1 MEKIRYFI
9 LMALCVIGIT
19 SCQDD
24 LTTGTAGADVNKPVK
39 VDLKFGIPKSMQV
52 EVTRADNSYSGMYNA
67 RFYVFSGNTLLEGP
81 QDVSTDEGTL
91 VKGNAG
97 DNGQYYT
104 AKGVTLY
111 EGGVQSVYVIGNTDS
126 GYWEEG
132 TMDKMNEAARQGK
145 TAFEQALY
153 AVSSITTTNHDF
165 PSFSTDAM
173 PLSGTGDITVS
184 DGQPSSTISLKR
196 LVAQIKFKIRTRIGG
211 EDSEKIVTF
220 EPRTYTFCNMPTE
233 AYILDGTGKETVV
246 SDVYDTAPVNIESG
260 GEDYLAEFSVF
271 VPESI
276 QEAKEAECSDYDDR
290 ESFTGTGDN
299 KNWTCAADKAMY
311 VILKGVCQETDSEG
325 KLLRYGNVEYT
336 IHLGD
341 FSRTGSMDNF
351 SVERNSIYTY
361 TVSVEGMEKI
371 RVEAERIDEDYQNGA
386 EGNVID
392 MGEGATMFSLDSHY
406 EQVFVEYN
414 LSDILA
420 TVKSMSGSTDAEVK
434 KNIADQFLLVIHT
447 PMNTQTTD
455 QVKLPY
461 SPTKSTGNEEID
473 MEGIDYKWIE
483 FYPQSEDQVIS
494 LYPGKNNTEEGK
506 RLYSPYQVCRMMGDA
521 IYKLYQDDT
530 ENPSVDGLIVVNDGG
545 EWKARFTIFVDE
557 YFYTE
562 DLEGNKVAWDK
573 FTRQDPRTMM
583 IASEMKISADLNST
597 YSKAQTYIT
606 QRAIETFYNT
616 NAADNTNALGLET
629 YNENGVIQG
638 YAGDNDVET
647 RSEDWSNGRAN
658 MLMNVGVLR
667 SENGRWQTKSWS
679 DYVDF
684 TQIGYTR
691 DNTQMNHEWP
701 YKMNIQSAYKACLS
715 RNRDLNGNGEIDEEE
730 VRWYLPAL
738 SQYLRMGIGTKA
750 LSSETQLYTGDKS
763 AMRPT
768 DSYPGNF
775 LNDGALYFVNT
786 SDPRDGGDFTLYW
799 AVEVGAYGSPGMG
812 GGGAMIRCVRNLPN
826 EQLVVSHNEE
836 AELVNDESLAGPV
849 YGQLKRLSSGNGNY
863 NYVFDFGNRLVN
875 EIFRNSSSPQRG
887 PYNPHDELAVD
898 EMKLP
903 NAFVV
908 ADKDIQVSNARYAFG
923 LYQRGDDW
931 DEGDDPCSNYSED
944 RSDRGYWRTPNLNEL
959 MVMSTVN
966 DYINMS
972 TNSFSRTHFS
982 NNDIRPGFYFN
993 TSGMITTNG
1002 SGNDHTGPIN
1012 GMGYVRCVRDATQ
1025 AERDAAQPVN

>member
-24 LTTGTAGADVNKPVK
+24 LTTGTAGADVNNPVK

-132 TMDKMNEAARQGK
+132 TMDKMDEAAKQGK
-145 TAFEQALY
+145 AAFEQALY

-196 LVAQIKFKIRTRIGG
+196 LVAQIKFKINTKIGG
-211 EDSEKIVTF
+211 ENSEKIVTF

-233 AYILDGTGKETVV
+233 AYILDGTGKETVA
-246 SDVYDTAPVNIESG
+246 SDVYDTTPVNIEGG

-290 ESFTGTGDN
+290 ESFIGTGDN

-461 SPTKSTGNEEID
+461 SPTESTGNEEID

-530 ENPSVDGLIVVNDGG
+530 ENPSADGLIVVNDGG

-562 DLEGNKVAWDK
+562 DLDGNKVAWDK

-583 IASEMKISADLNST
+583 IASEMKISEDLNST

-959 MVMSTVN
+959 MVMPTVN

>member
-132 TMDKMNEAARQGK
+132 TMDKMDEAAKQGK

-196 LVAQIKFKIRTRIGG
+196 LVAQIKFKINTKIGG
-211 EDSEKIVTF
+211 ENSEKIVTF

-233 AYILDGTGKETVV
+233 AYILDGTGKETVA
-246 SDVYDTAPVNIESG
+246 SDVYDTTPVNIEGG

-461 SPTKSTGNEEID
+461 SPTESTGNEEID